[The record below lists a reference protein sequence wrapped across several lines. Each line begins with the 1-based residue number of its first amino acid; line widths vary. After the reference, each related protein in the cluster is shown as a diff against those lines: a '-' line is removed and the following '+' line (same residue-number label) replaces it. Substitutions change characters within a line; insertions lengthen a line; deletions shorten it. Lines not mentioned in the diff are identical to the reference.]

1 MTRQDESIDAFGFL
15 KRERHV
21 TVKNAMSDTP
31 NVANGKK
38 RGRPPKE
45 KSNSNEDI
53 QTNKKRL
60 LDQSKSGNG
69 NEEKKQ
75 KRHEN
80 WIWKMMP
87 IYSSSLVIF
96 TFFPFDKNREVEIR
110 LGYDSPRIQT
120 FSTPRER

>member
-80 WIWKMMP
+80 WDLEDDADLLKLIGN
-87 IYSSSLVIF
+87 IH
-96 TFFPFDKNREVEIR
+96 FFPI
-110 LGYDSPRIQT
+110 
-120 FSTPRER
+120 

>member
-1 MTRQDESIDAFGFL
+1 MGPLTSAFGFL
-15 KRERHV
+15 KLERHV

-45 KSNSNEDI
+45 KSNRNENI

-69 NEEKKQ
+69 NEEKNKNDM
-75 KRHEN
+75 RTG
-80 WIWKMMP
+80 IWKMMP

-96 TFFPFDKNREVEIR
+96 TFFPFDKNREVEIC